1 MEEKREILSFES
13 LLIGYA
19 SGKNR
24 KILLPPLN
32 AIAYKGELIAM
43 IGQNGIGKSTL
54 LRTLTGLQDPLGGTI
69 IINGNPINSYSRID
83 FALSIGYISTEPV
96 KVSNMKVYD
105 LVALGRYPHTGWL
118 GKLKGEDHD
127 IIMDAIEKTGM
138 QLFLKSYITEL
149 SDGERQR
156 AMIARVLAQDTDLLV
171 MDEPTAFLDIKSK
184 YEIIHLLHDLSKKRG
199 KTIIFSTHDLNIAV
213 SESDKIW
220 LILKDSFEE
229 GAPEDLIIGGAFDQL
244 FKDSLVRFNQTDGS
258 FTFRNEFKGNI
269 TISGEGISRLWTE
282 KALNRAGYSVSGEN
296 AEMDVEVIKVPD
308 GNRWI
313 LKNNMIIEEFSSV
326 YELVSWLSMNMK

>member
-24 KILLPPLN
+24 KILLSPLN

-69 IINGNPINSYSRID
+69 IINGNPISSYSRID

-96 KVSNMKVYD
+96 RVSNMKVYD

-127 IIMDAIEKTGM
+127 IIMDAIEKAGM

-296 AEMDVEVIKVPD
+296 AVMDVEVIKVPD